1 MEGGNKLGGGAI
13 YNTMVL
19 VFLKKGQRFLRDE
32 EVTSHLRGGGQTF
45 LEPLSI
51 LS

>member
-1 MEGGNKLGGGAI
+1 MEGGNKLGGGAII

-32 EVTSHLRGGGQTF
+32 EVTSHLMRPVF
-45 LEPLSI
+45 IVWEV
-51 LS
+51 